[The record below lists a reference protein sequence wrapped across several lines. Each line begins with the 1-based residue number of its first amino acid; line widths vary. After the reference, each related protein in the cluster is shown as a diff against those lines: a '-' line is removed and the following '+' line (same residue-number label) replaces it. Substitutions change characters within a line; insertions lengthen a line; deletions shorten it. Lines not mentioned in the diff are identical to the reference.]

1 MDVPLIL
8 AGLAMGVAASPHCV
22 VMCGAPCAALTQ
34 GSKRSANGFHLGRV
48 LGYAAGGALAASSV
62 AVLAAWTQAAPA
74 LRPLWTLLHL
84 AFLALGLW
92 WLATGRQPD
101 GWQRERAVNVNASF
115 LINAPISMPGKPR
128 RRAVRASAAGLAW
141 VAWPCGALQ
150 AALLLSALASSAAAG
165 AMTMAAFAVASAPA
179 LALAPWAWGRW
190 ARWRAQRGGDASAQA
205 MSAVGFR
212 VAGASLVLA
221 TGWALTHGLWMR
233 VAAWCGI

>member
-1 MDVPLIL
+1 MDLPLIL

-34 GSKRSANGFHLGRV
+34 GSAQSATGFHLARV

-62 AVLAAWTQAAPA
+62 MALATWTQVAPA

-101 GWQRERAVNVNASF
+101 GWQRDRAVTVS
-115 LINAPISMPGKPR
+115 LPSTSR
-128 RRAVRASAAGLAW
+128 HRTTRATVKATAAGAAW

-150 AALLLSALASSAAAG
+150 AALLLSALASSATTG
-165 AMTMAAFAVASAPA
+165 ALTMAAFAVASAPA
-179 LALAPWAWGRW
+179 LALAPWAWGHW
-190 ARWRAQRGGDASAQA
+190 ATWRKRRGSDASAQA
-205 MSAVGFR
+205 MSAVGYR

-221 TGWALTHGLWMR
+221 AGWALTHGLWMR
-233 VAAWCGI
+233 VAAWCGLL

>member
-1 MDVPLIL
+1 MSITLIL
-8 AGLAMGVAASPHCV
+8 AALAMGVASSPHCV

-34 GSKRSANGFHLGRV
+34 GSWRSATGFHVARV

-62 AVLAAWTQAAPA
+62 SALGAWTQAAPA

-101 GWQRERAVNVNASF
+101 GWQRERAVTV
-115 LINAPISMPGKPR
+115 SMPTSTR
-128 RRAVRASAAGLAW
+128 RRSMRATAAGAAW

-150 AALLLSALASSAAAG
+150 AALLLSALASSAPTG
-165 AMTMAAFAVASAPA
+165 ALTMAAFAIASAPA

-190 ARWRAQRGGDASAQA
+190 ARWRNARGADASAAA
-205 MSAVGFR
+205 MSAVGYR

-221 TGWALTHGLWMR
+221 AGWALTHGLWLR
-233 VAAWCGI
+233 VAAWCGF

>member
-1 MDVPLIL
+1 MDAPLIL
-8 AGLAMGVAASPHCV
+8 AGLAMGVASSPHCV

-34 GSKRSANGFHLGRV
+34 GSKRNASGFHLGRV

-62 AVLAAWTQAAPA
+62 MALGAWTQASPA

-101 GWQRERAVNVNASF
+101 GWQRDRAVDLS
-115 LINAPISMPGKPR
+115 
-128 RRAVRASAAGLAW
+128 RAAHIKLPVSKHRQALRASAVGLAW

-150 AALLLSALASSAAAG
+150 AALLLSALASSAATG
-165 AMTMAAFAVASAPA
+165 AVTMAAFAVASAPA

-190 ARWRAQRGGDASAQA
+190 AKWRAERGSDASAQA
-205 MSAVGFR
+205 MSAAGYR

-221 TGWALTHGLWMR
+221 TGWALTHGLWSR
-233 VAAWCGI
+233 AAAWCGF

>member
-1 MDVPLIL
+1 MDAPLIL

-34 GSKRSANGFHLGRV
+34 GSARSATGFHAGRV

-62 AVLAAWTQAAPA
+62 MALATWTQAAPA

-84 AFLALGLW
+84 VFLSLGLW
-92 WLATGRQPD
+92 WLVTGRQPN
-101 GWQRERAVNVNASF
+101 GWQRDRALTVALPSNSRHHT
-115 LINAPISMPGKPR
+115 L
-128 RRAVRASAAGLAW
+128 RATAAGTAW

-150 AALLLSALASSAAAG
+150 AALLLSALASSATTG
-165 AMTMAAFAVASAPA
+165 ALTMAAFAVASAPA

-190 ARWRAQRGGDASAQA
+190 ATWRKSRGSDASAAA
-205 MSAVGFR
+205 MSAIGYR

-221 TGWALTHGLWMR
+221 AGWALTHGLWLR
-233 VAAWCGI
+233 FAAWCGF

>member
-1 MDVPLIL
+1 MNTPLIL
-8 AGLAMGVAASPHCV
+8 AALALGVAASPHCV

-34 GSKRSANGFHLGRV
+34 GSARNATGFHVGRV

-62 AVLAAWTQAAPA
+62 SALGAWTQAAPA

-92 WLATGRQPD
+92 WLVTGRQPD
-101 GWQRERAVNVNASF
+101 GWQRDRAVTIAAPVSLNAS
-115 LINAPISMPGKPR
+115 PR
-128 RRAVRASAAGLAW
+128 RTLRASAAGIAW

-150 AALLLSALASSAAAG
+150 AALLLSALASSASTG
-165 AMTMAAFAVASAPA
+165 ALTMAAFAVASAPA

-190 ARWRAQRGGDASAQA
+190 VVWRKSRGRDASAAA
-205 MSAVGFR
+205 MSAVGYR

-221 TGWALTHGLWMR
+221 AGWALTHGLWLR
-233 VAAWCGI
+233 VAVWCGL